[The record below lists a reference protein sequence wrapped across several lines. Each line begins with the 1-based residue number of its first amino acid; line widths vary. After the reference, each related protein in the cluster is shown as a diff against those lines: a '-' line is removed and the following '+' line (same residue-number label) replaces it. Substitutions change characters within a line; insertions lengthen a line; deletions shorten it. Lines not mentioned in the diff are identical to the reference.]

1 MMKMKE
7 TPQETRV
14 RKRMLPGAITLH
26 GFIGKDK
33 RSLNT
38 IIAADEQELE
48 MLGYTADDI
57 ADRMQYFTDVSFSTF
72 DGSIT
77 IDNCY
82 KLETEVVRGK
92 LPCPYA
98 HGGLY
103 RKAITKLTNLENNV
117 CISWTSLNIHLIKE
131 HHFFE
136 GKGSA
141 YRLEPSVLVKA
152 LF

>member
-7 TPQETRV
+7 TPQELRV

-26 GFIGKDK
+26 GFIGNDK
-33 RSLNT
+33 RSLST

-48 MLGYTADDI
+48 KLGYTAEDI
-57 ADRMQYFTDVSFSTF
+57 ADRMQYFTDASFSTF
-72 DGSIT
+72 DGSII

-82 KLETEVVRGK
+82 KLETDVVRGK

-103 RKAITKLTNLENNV
+103 RKAITKLTNLENNESV
-117 CISWTSLNIHLIKE
+117 SWTSLNIHLIKD

-136 GKGSA
+136 GKGSLF
-141 YRLEPSVLVKA
+141 RLEPTVLVKA

>member
-1 MMKMKE
+1 MKE
-7 TPQETRV
+7 TPQELRV
-14 RKRMLPGAITLH
+14 RKRMLPGAITLN

-48 MLGYTADDI
+48 ALGFSPEDI
-57 ADRMQYFTDVSFSTF
+57 ADRMQYFTDASFSTF
-72 DGSIT
+72 DGFIV
-77 IDNCY
+77 IDGIY
-82 KLETEVVRGK
+82 KVETEVVRGK

-103 RKAITKLTNLENNV
+103 RKAVTKITNTEKIISL
-117 CISWTSLNIHLIKE
+117 SWTSLNIHLIKD

-136 GKGSA
+136 GKGSM
-141 YRLEPSVLVKA
+141 YRLEPSILVKA
-152 LF
+152 LY